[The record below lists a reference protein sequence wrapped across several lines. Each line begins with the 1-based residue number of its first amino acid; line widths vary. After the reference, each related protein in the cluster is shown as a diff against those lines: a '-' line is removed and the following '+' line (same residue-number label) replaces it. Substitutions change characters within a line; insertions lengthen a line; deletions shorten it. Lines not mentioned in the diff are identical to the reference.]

1 MPQAQRGDNAA
12 KRQSTESNGSGIA
25 LGPISLSFGTEFG
38 DDQAASRMSGEASG
52 STAVDPPPSIHTLT
66 TEEWRSRYEKDGSVD
81 LWVEEEF
88 NAGSRLV
95 GGRAV
100 HMGGTYGIR
109 TGEGPSMSNAVK
121 HKVKIFNHY
130 ANNVVDVE
138 VPEDRYILWEAEDE
152 GLELPYACRMGC
164 CTVCAVRV
172 KEGQMYQPDSLGLSA
187 ELRQGCS
194 CDHHYDFCRLRVHS
208 HARPDVFIPT
218 TQGARL
224 RIDVCGVSPDRPC
237 PGDDT

>member
-1 MPQAQRGDNAA
+1 MTPQT
-12 KRQSTESNGSGIA
+12 KRKDPPANGTGIA
-25 LGPISLSFGTEFG
+25 LGPIGLSFGTEFG
-38 DDQAASRMSGEASG
+38 DEQAASRTAGGAMTSGNSEGEATPS
-52 STAVDPPPSIHTLT
+52 SIHSLS
-66 TEEWRSRYEKDGSVD
+66 TEEWRRRYEKDGTID

-121 HKVKIFNHY
+121 HKVKIYNHY

-172 KEGQMYQPDSLGLSA
+172 KEGQMYQPESLGLSA
-187 ELRQGCS
+187 ELR
-194 CDHHYDFCRLRVHS
+194 
-208 HARPDVFIPT
+208 
-218 TQGARL
+218 
-224 RIDVCGVSPDRPC
+224 
-237 PGDDT
+237 